1 MLIPDD
7 TFQFCCVG
15 ISQAGAR
22 CVEYKIK
29 VLHTVLVS
37 TLSQGDHP
45 LLYKLT
51 WIKSTL
57 SCLENTHFR
66 FKINVKC
73 VYIYAYTH
81 VFMCIH
87 VYTHIYTHFDV
98 ICW

>member
-1 MLIPDD
+1 MTDYHNLYMLIPDD

-29 VLHTVLVS
+29 VLHIVLVS

-57 SCLENTHFR
+57 SCLEIPILDL
-66 FKINVKC
+66 KL
-73 VYIYAYTH
+73 
-81 VFMCIH
+81 M
-87 VYTHIYTHFDV
+87 
-98 ICW
+98 